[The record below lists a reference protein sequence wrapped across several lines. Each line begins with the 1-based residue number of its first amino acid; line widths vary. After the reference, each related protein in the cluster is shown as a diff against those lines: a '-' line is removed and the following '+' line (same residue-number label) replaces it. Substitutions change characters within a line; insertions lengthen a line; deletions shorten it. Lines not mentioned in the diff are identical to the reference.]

1 RIMRLLTL
9 IVAIGLLAGIS
20 QADEFTYRNREGETV
35 TLEARLY
42 GSGQGAFALLKAD
55 GQVELVPERAVTK
68 RVPKEGPKPITEEEM
83 VAKLTKQF
91 GEDRFRAQIK
101 SPFVCGLVLAEPLG
115 SRVEEAR
122 CRAFLKKANDFMKR
136 VETIFEQFARE
147 VRVPLE
153 SAEFPLVLLIFETDN
168 DFEAYA
174 KEITGGKGISASRTL
189 GFYSAITNFLAIRM
203 SECHTFETPLHEAIH
218 QQVYNRQMLKRLA
231 PLPAWFNEGIAT
243 GFEGNGDRITNGPVK
258 VNSYYAKRAAEGSP
272 IGWHDLVSG
281 DVAFRGDI
289 FAGDAYTHAWSMHW
303 LLVNQ
308 HRDEYTEF
316 VKMLGQKEPMAKS
329 TEEERQKD
337 FETVFGKS
345 AESFQDEFLPQL
357 KLEVKR
363 QKVRFKGPAK
373 GRDVTQSNLA
383 EVDFGAVL
391 RPQGI
396 QVGGKLTNISYI
408 REMAYYV
415 TIETGS
421 GLYAD
426 WLIPNLGINRS
437 TNLKSQYARKR
448 VSNPNPGLGATAVV
462 INVHSA
468 PVESDEAK
476 AWARGNVPAP

>member
-1 RIMRLLTL
+1 MRLFFLVL
-9 IVAIGLLAGIS
+9 AVGLVGNVS
-20 QADEFTYRNREGETV
+20 HADEFTYRNREGEMV
-35 TLEARLY
+35 TLEARLH

-55 GQVELVPERAVTK
+55 GQIELIPEQAVTK
-68 RVPKEGPKPITEEEM
+68 RVPKEGPKPLSETDM
-83 VAKLTKQF
+83 VAKLTEQF
-91 GEDRFRAQIK
+91 GKDRFRAQIK

-115 SRVEEAR
+115 SRVEESR
-122 CRAFLKKANDFMKR
+122 CRAFLKKAGDFMKR
-136 VETIFEQFARE
+136 IENIFEQFARE
-147 VRVPLE
+147 VHVPLE
-153 SAEFPLVLLIFETDN
+153 ASEFPLVLLIFETDD
-168 DFEAYA
+168 DFEEYA
-174 KEITGGKGISASRTL
+174 DEITGGKGISSSRTL

-258 VNSYYAKRAAEGSP
+258 VNSHYARRAAAGSP

-308 HRDEYTEF
+308 HRDKYTEY
-316 VKMLGQKEPMAKS
+316 VKMLGQKAPLEKS
-329 TEEERQKD
+329 SEEERQKE
-337 FETVFGKS
+337 FESVFGKS
-345 AESFQDEFLPQL
+345 AEDFQDEFLPQL
-357 KLEVKR
+357 NLEIKR
-363 QKVRFKGPAK
+363 QKVRFKGPKK
-373 GRDVTQSNLA
+373 GRDILQTNLA
-383 EVDFGAVL
+383 EVDFGALL

-396 QVGGKLTNISYI
+396 LVGGKLTNISYI

-415 TIETGS
+415 TIETGA

-426 WLIPNLGINRS
+426 WLIPNLSVKRN
-437 TNLKSQYARKR
+437 TTLKSQYARKR
-448 VSNPNPGLGATAVV
+448 VSNPKPNLRATSVT
-462 INVHSA
+462 ISVHSV
-468 PVESDEAK
+468 PVDSDEAK